1 MELRHLITFR
11 TIVEKGGFKKAADAL
26 GYAQSSVT
34 GHIRELEEE
43 LGHPLFDRLGR
54 SISLTQA
61 GRSFF
66 PYALEII
73 KLYAQ
78 SKEVIHASNEP
89 SGQLIIGASESVM
102 IHWLPAIM
110 MELMEQYPKV
120 ELILKS
126 IDYDNLFTQLKNGDI
141 DVAILVELSNWNR
154 DDLNIAKIRDEK
166 LSLVQST
173 NRGNNPHANRMLVT
187 ELACSWRP
195 AIDEYLHGIGNNAM
209 PVIELPSIEAIKKCI
224 LCGMGQSMLPH
235 FVIKDEIENGLVE
248 EKRLNVNA
256 QSLSLYAVMHKDKW
270 ISPNLKVFLQEVND
284 NGSFDT
290 VSP

>member
-1 MELRHLITFR
+1 MITFR
-11 TIVEKGGFKKAADAL
+11 TIVEKDGFKRAADAL

-61 GRSFF
+61 GKSFY

-78 SKEVIHASNEP
+78 SKEVMHASNEP

-110 MELMEQYPKV
+110 MELIEEYPKV

-126 IDYDNLFTQLKNGDI
+126 VDYKNLSTQLKNGEI
-141 DVAILVELSNWNR
+141 DVAMLVEASNWER
-154 DDLNIAKIRDEK
+154 EDLHIRKIQEEK
-166 LSLVQST
+166 LSLVQQT
-173 NRGNNPHANRMLVT
+173 NTGTNPHHTKMLVT
-187 ELACSWRP
+187 EYACSWRP
-195 AIDEYLHGIGNNAM
+195 AIDQYLKEQGSYNNS
-209 PVIELPSIEAIKKCI
+209 VIELPSVEAIKKCV
-224 LCGMGQSMLPH
+224 LCGLGQSILPS
-235 FVIKDEIENGLVE
+235 FVIKDEIEKGLVE
-248 EKRLNVNA
+248 EKTFNA
-256 QSLSLYAVMHKDKW
+256 DDYSLSLFTAIHKDKW
-270 ISPNLKVFLQEVND
+270 MSPNLSLFLQAVED
-284 NGSFDT
+284 RPFDT
-290 VSP
+290 VSSLN